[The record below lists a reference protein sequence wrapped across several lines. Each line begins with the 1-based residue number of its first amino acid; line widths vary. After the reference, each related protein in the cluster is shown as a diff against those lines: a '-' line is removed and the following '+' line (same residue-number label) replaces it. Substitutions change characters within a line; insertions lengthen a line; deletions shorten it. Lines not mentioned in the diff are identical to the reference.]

1 MDSQCLFY
9 SLMYFHFNKKSGLVV
24 NGTVFT
30 ASPILKNN
38 NKHNLEIY
46 AHFLKHILFPSH
58 FVTGISIGFY
68 CMVHFLEFP
77 REIVR
82 GK

>member
-9 SLMYFHFNKKSGLVV
+9 SLRYFQFNKKSGLVV

-38 NKHNLEIY
+38 NKHNLDIY
-46 AHFLKHILFPSH
+46 AHLFKTYFVSIAFCDRNINRFLLHGSLLR
-58 FVTGISIGFY
+58 IS
-68 CMVHFLEFP
+68 
-77 REIVR
+77 
-82 GK
+82 

>member
-9 SLMYFHFNKKSGLVV
+9 SLRYFQFNKKSGLVV

-46 AHFLKHILFPSH
+46 THFLKHILFPSH
-58 FVTGISIGFY
+58 FVTGIY
-68 CMVHFLEFP
+68 CMVHFLQFP
-77 REIVR
+77 RENVR